1 MKLILA
7 IDIRKEKVVKAYA
20 GFRSNY
26 KKLSLNNNDFSCPLF
41 FIKTV
46 IKSFKINTIYIAD
59 LDAIAMTKDNKEL
72 IKRIFMSFPNTNFLL
87 DAGFNYPIAIYN
99 YNIFLENHN
108 LKNYSFV
115 LGTESI
121 KNYRIKDLLQKKN
134 FFFSIDFNG
143 SENKWLEK
151 FFLEKTKLNLIFMF
165 VKRTGGRGVNYNDL
179 KKFKKIVCQNNSF
192 LAGGVKN
199 KSDFKK
205 LYYFGFKGVLV
216 SDIIHKELMGV
227 NNLPPLIG

>member
-26 KKLSLNNNDFSCPLF
+26 KKLLLNNNDFSCPLF
-41 FIKTV
+41 LINTV
-46 IKSFKINTIYIAD
+46 IKKFKINTIYIAD
-59 LDAIAMTKDNKEL
+59 LDALAMLKDNKKL
-72 IKRIFMSFPNTNFLL
+72 IKKIFFSFPNINFLL
-87 DAGFNYPIAIYN
+87 DAGFNYPIVIYN
-99 YNIFLENHN
+99 YNKYLENHK

-143 SENKWLEK
+143 SENKWIEK
-151 FFLEKTKLNLIFMF
+151 FFQEKAKLNLIFMF
-165 VKRTGGRGVNYNDL
+165 VKRTGGRGINYSVL
-179 KKFKKIVCQNNSF
+179 KKFKNLVYQNNCF

-199 KSDFKK
+199 KRDIKK
-205 LYYFGFKGVLV
+205 LRYFGFKGVLV
-216 SDIIHKELMGV
+216 SNMIHKELVGA
-227 NNLPPLIG
+227 NNSPPII

>member
-20 GFRSNY
+20 GFRLNY
-26 KKLSLNNNDFSCPLF
+26 KKLLLNNNDFSCPLI
-41 FIKTV
+41 FINTV
-46 IKSFKINTIYIAD
+46 IEKFKINTIYIAD
-59 LDAIAMTKDNKEL
+59 LDALALRKDNKKL
-72 IKRIFMSFPNTNFLL
+72 IKKIFLSFPNINFLL
-87 DAGFNYPIAIYN
+87 DAGFNYPIVIYN
-99 YNIFLENHN
+99 YNKYLENHK

-143 SENKWLEK
+143 SENKWIDRFFQEK
-151 FFLEKTKLNLIFMF
+151 AKLNLILMF
-165 VKRTGGRGVNYNDL
+165 VKRTGGRGVNYSIL
-179 KKFKKIVCQNNSF
+179 KKFKNIVCQNNCF

-199 KSDFKK
+199 KNDIKK
-205 LYYFGFKGVLV
+205 LHSFGFKGVIV
-216 SDIIHKELMGV
+216 SDMIHKKLMGV
-227 NNLPPLIG
+227 SNSPPLM

>member
-46 IKSFKINTIYIAD
+46 IKSLKINTIYIAD
-59 LDAIAMTKDNKEL
+59 LDALAMTKDNRKL
-72 IKRIFMSFPNTNFLL
+72 IKKIFSSFPNINFLL

-99 YNIFLENHN
+99 YNKFLENHK

-121 KNYRIKDLLQKKN
+121 KNYRIKDLLLKKK

-143 SENKWLEK
+143 TENKWVDK

-165 VKRTGGRGVNYNDL
+165 VKRTGGRGVNYNVL
-179 KKFKKIVCQNNSF
+179 KKFKYIVSQNNCF

-205 LYYFGFKGVLV
+205 LHYFGFKGVVV
-216 SDIIHKELMGV
+216 SDMIHKKLMGA
-227 NNLPPLIG
+227 NNLPPIT

>member
-26 KKLSLNNNDFSCPLF
+26 KKLLLNNNDFSCPLF

-46 IKSFKINTIYIAD
+46 IQRVKIHTIYIAD
-59 LDAIAMTKDNKEL
+59 LDALAMTKGNKNL
-72 IKRIFMSFPNTNFLL
+72 IMKIFSSFPNINFLL

-99 YNIFLENHN
+99 YNKFLENHK

-121 KNYRIKDLLQKKN
+121 KNYRIKDLLLKKD

-143 SENKWLEK
+143 SENKWIDK

-165 VKRTGGRGVNYNDL
+165 VKKTGGRGVNYNIL
-179 KKFKKIVCQNNSF
+179 KKFKNIVYRNNCF

-199 KSDFKK
+199 KSDLKK
-205 LYYFGFKGVLV
+205 LHYFGFKGVVV
-216 SDIIHKELMGV
+216 SDMIHKNLMGAK
-227 NNLPPLIG
+227 NLPPLI

>member
-26 KKLSLNNNDFSCPLF
+26 KKLLLNNNDFSCPLF
-41 FIKTV
+41 FINTV
-46 IKSFKINTIYIAD
+46 IEKFEINSIYIAD
-59 LDAIAMTKDNKEL
+59 LDALSMTKDNKKL
-72 IKRIFMSFPNTNFLL
+72 IKKILLSFPNINFLL
-87 DAGFNYPIAIYN
+87 DAGFNYPIVIYN
-99 YNIFLENHN
+99 YNKYLENHK

-121 KNYRIKDLLQKKN
+121 KNYRIKDLLQKKE

-143 SENKWLEK
+143 SEKKWINRFFKEK
-151 FFLEKTKLNLIFMF
+151 ARLNLIFMF
-165 VKRTGGRGVNYNDL
+165 VKRTGGRGVNYSGL
-179 KKFKKIVCQNNSF
+179 KKFKNIVCKNNCF

-199 KSDFKK
+199 KSDIKK
-205 LYYFGFKGVLV
+205 LYFLGFKGVIV
-216 SDIIHKELMGV
+216 SDMIHKKLLGAYDS
-227 NNLPPLIG
+227 PPIN

>member
-26 KKLSLNNNDFSCPLF
+26 KKLLLNNNDFSCPLF
-41 FIKTV
+41 LISTV
-46 IKSFKINTIYIAD
+46 IKKFKINTIYIAD
-59 LDAIAMTKDNKEL
+59 LDALAMLKDNKKL
-72 IKRIFMSFPNTNFLL
+72 IMKIFLSFPNINFLL
-87 DAGFNYPIAIYN
+87 DAGFNYPIVVYN
-99 YNIFLENHN
+99 YNKCLENHK

-121 KNYRIKDLLQKKN
+121 KNYRIKDLLQNKN

-143 SENKWLEK
+143 SENKWINK
-151 FFLEKTKLNLIFMF
+151 FFEEKVKLNLIFMF
-165 VKRTGGRGVNYNDL
+165 VRKTGGRGVDFSIL
-179 KKFKKIVCQNNSF
+179 KKFKNLVYQNNCF

-199 KSDFKK
+199 KRDIKK
-205 LYYFGFKGVLV
+205 LQYFGFKGVLV
-216 SDIIHKELMGV
+216 SDMIHKELLGA
-227 NNLPPLIG
+227 NDSPPII

>member
-20 GFRSNY
+20 GLRLNY

-41 FIKTV
+41 LINTV
-46 IKSFKINTIYIAD
+46 IKRFKINTIYIAD
-59 LDAIAMTKDNKEL
+59 LDALSMLKDNKKL
-72 IKRIFMSFPNTNFLL
+72 IKKIFFSFPNINFLL
-87 DAGFNYPIAIYN
+87 DAGFNYPIVIYN
-99 YNIFLENHN
+99 YNKYLENYK

-143 SENKWLEK
+143 SENKWIDK
-151 FFLEKTKLNLIFMF
+151 FFQEKTKLNLIFMF
-165 VKRTGGRGVNYNDL
+165 VKRTGGRGVNYSFL
-179 KKFKKIVCQNNSF
+179 KKFKNLVYQNNCF

-199 KSDFKK
+199 KSDIKK
-205 LYYFGFKGVLV
+205 LGYFGFKGVVV
-216 SDIIHKELMGV
+216 SDMIHKELVGV
-227 NNLPPLIG
+227 NDSPPII

>member
-26 KKLSLNNNDFSCPLF
+26 KKLLLNNNDFSCPLF

-72 IKRIFMSFPNTNFLL
+72 IKKIFMSFPNINFLL

-143 SENKWLEK
+143 SENKWVEK
-151 FFLEKTKLNLIFMF
+151 FFLEKTKKISLVLI
-165 VKRTGGRGVNYNDL
+165 
-179 KKFKKIVCQNNSF
+179 
-192 LAGGVKN
+192 
-199 KSDFKK
+199 
-205 LYYFGFKGVLV
+205 
-216 SDIIHKELMGV
+216 
-227 NNLPPLIG
+227 